1 MSADDLDVG
10 GAGLRALVR
19 QVLLESIPGEL
30 AAARAAGSR
39 PTGDEHTREV
49 RVGSQAELTDLV
61 RAIATECADPARR
74 EDLLAGTVT
83 YRLAPGAPSLEP
95 CAPGTTTGE
104 PAQVVRIE
112 RGAVTERQVREAAR
126 SGASIVA
133 ARGVVVTPLARDR
146 ARTSGV
152 DIEKEH

>member
-10 GAGLRALVR
+10 DEQLRALVR

-30 AAARAAGSR
+30 AAARAAGSP
-39 PTGDEHTREV
+39 PTRDDDTREV

-74 EDLLAGTVT
+74 EGLLAGTVG
-83 YRLAPGAPSLEP
+83 YRLAPGGPSWEL
-95 CAPGTTTGE
+95 CAPGTTIGE

-112 RGAVTERQVREAAR
+112 RGAVTERQVREAAS
-126 SGASIVA
+126 SGARIVA